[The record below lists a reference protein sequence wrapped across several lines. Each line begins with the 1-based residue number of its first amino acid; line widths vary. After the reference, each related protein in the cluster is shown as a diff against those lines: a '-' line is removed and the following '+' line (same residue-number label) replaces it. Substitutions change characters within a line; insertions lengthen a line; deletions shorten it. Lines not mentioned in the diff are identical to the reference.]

1 MTTETPTSWR
11 ELMTPDL
18 ALRFALLC
26 LGIWLN
32 AADTL
37 VTVTI
42 MPSVGE
48 DMGGYQY
55 FGWAVAAYLLGA
67 IIAGAAAG
75 RISMVLGLRQATVL
89 AGVAYCAG
97 CLASALAP
105 DFLTFVVGR
114 LVQGLGA
121 GAIVALCYV
130 AIAVMFPHRMWG
142 KIFGAISAVWGVATV
157 LGPLV
162 GGLFAQFDFWRG
174 AFWMFAIQGVVFVVA
189 CLLLMEKDG
198 KDERATG
205 VPIPQ
210 LLVLTVGVVMIASA
224 GIVRSPLL
232 GGGLAVVGV
241 LVMASL
247 LRVNATARTPL
258 LPRSAGDL
266 RRPAGAGYF
275 MIFALEAAAIGL
287 SVYGPAFVQRQHDAS
302 PLFAGY
308 VISAIAGGWTVT
320 ALLAAVVPQRLDGW
334 MIRAGATCVLLGTVW
349 SAWTLP
355 HRSVAEIFL
364 SLLLVGCGFGLT
376 WGPAAKRIISA
387 LPTHEQAMGSSSIP
401 TAQMIGG
408 AAGAAGV
415 GAAANALG
423 FGHGVDPA
431 LATTVGSWLFGALIP
446 LSLAGWLAGWRLGGM
461 RD

>member
-1 MTTETPTSWR
+1 MTTETSASWR
-11 ELMTPDL
+11 DLMAPGL
-18 ALRFALLC
+18 ALRFGLLC

-48 DMGGYQY
+48 DLGGYQY
-55 FGWAVAAYLLGA
+55 FGWAVAAYLLGS

-75 RISMVLGLRQATVL
+75 RLSMMLGLRQATLV
-89 AGVAYCAG
+89 AGAAYVIG
-97 CLASALAP
+97 CLASAVAP
-105 DFLTFVVGR
+105 DFLTFVLGR

-121 GAIVALCYV
+121 GGIVALCYV
-130 AIAVMFPHRMWG
+130 AIAVMFPQRLWG
-142 KIFGAISAVWGVATV
+142 KVFGAISAVWGVATV

-162 GGLFAQFDFWRG
+162 GGVFAELGFWRG
-174 AFWMFAIQGVVFVVA
+174 AFWMFVVQGAVFVAASV
-189 CLLLMEKDG
+189 LLMEKGDRV
-198 KDERATG
+198 ERSGG
-205 VPIPQ
+205 VPVPQ
-210 LLVLTVGVVMIASA
+210 LLVLTVAVVMIASA
-224 GIVRSPLL
+224 GIVASPVM
-232 GGGLAVVGV
+232 GGVLALFGV

-247 LRVNATARTPL
+247 LRVNAAARTPL

-266 RRPAGAGYF
+266 RRAAGAGYL

-287 SVYGPAFVQRQHDAS
+287 SVYGPAFIQQQHDAS

-308 VISAIAGGWTVT
+308 VVSAIAGGWTVT
-320 ALLAAVVPQRLDGW
+320 ALLAAVVPQRMDSV
-334 MIRAGATCVLLGTVW
+334 MIRLGATCVMAGTVW

-355 HRSVAEIFL
+355 HRSVAEIFA

-387 LPTHEQAMGSSSIP
+387 LPGDETALGSSSIP

-423 FGHGVDPA
+423 FAHGIEPA
-431 LATTVGSWLFGALIP
+431 TATAVGSWLFGALIP
-446 LSLAGWLAGWRLGGM
+446 LSLIGWLAGWRLGGM
-461 RD
+461 KS